1 MPSGRTHDSIT
12 LYALPF
18 VAGVTF
24 WQTRSSNVTLLVSG
38 GFLFGGLMFGPD
50 LDIYSIQ
57 YQRWGF
63 LRWIWLPYQKS
74 LRHRSFLSHG
84 PIIGTTLRVLYLSCL
99 LAIVAI
105 FVLAIAEKLWNIA
118 FIWQNVGGTVGRS
131 LTSYSTEFLALF
143 LGMELGAMSHSLSDW
158 GGSAYKRVKKQGIRA
173 LLPSGKIKK
182 RKSTKTGRRRVSGV
196 KGRNGSREQGAGG
209 TRKTRGTG
217 ETKEK

>member
-24 WQTRSSNVTLLVSG
+24 WQTGSSNVTLFVAG

-84 PIIGTTLRVLYLSCL
+84 PIIGTTLRVVYLSCL
-99 LAIVAI
+99 IAIAAI
-105 FVLAIAEKLWNIA
+105 FILIIAEKLGNIV
-118 FIWQNVGGTVGRS
+118 FSWQHVGSTVKRS

-158 GGSAYKRVKKQGIRA
+158 GNSAYKRVKKQGIQA
-173 LLPSGKIKK
+173 LLPSGKMKK
-182 RKSTKTGRRRVSGV
+182 RKPYRAGG
-196 KGRNGSREQGAGG
+196 QGAGG
-209 TRKTRGTG
+209 RGTRGTG
-217 ETKEK
+217 GTRRTRKTNDK